1 MADVVGVRFKRAG
14 KVYHFDPVGIELNTG
29 DLVVVDTARGLEMGQ
44 VVTKPA
50 QVSDNDTNK
59 NIKAVVRKA
68 TDEDIENA
76 DRLRLKEKEALD
88 DCDQLVNKM
97 ELPMKLI
104 STEYG
109 FDGNRLTVYFG
120 AEGRVDF
127 RELVRELSRKLKVR
141 VEMRQV
147 GPRDEA
153 KMIGGFGRCG
163 RPLCCTGFL
172 SEFSPVSIKMAK
184 EQDLPL
190 NPMKISGVCGRLLCC
205 LGFECEQYRAM
216 KEKMP
221 RKGERIFTDMG
232 VVSVVG
238 GNPLKGVVLVE
249 LESGARVEMP
259 VRDIST
265 GKKEDRGK
273 ERRGKNNQG

>member
-1 MADVVGVRFKRAG
+1 MADVVGVRFRRAG
-14 KVYHFDPVGIELNTG
+14 KVYHFDPAGIELDTG
-29 DLVVVDTARGLEMGQ
+29 DFVVVDTARGQELGQ

-50 QVSDNDTNK
+50 QVSDSETNRNLK
-59 NIKAVVRKA
+59 SVVRKA
-68 TDEDIENA
+68 TDEDMEKANGF
-76 DRLRLKEKEALD
+76 RLKEKEALD
-88 DCDQLVNKM
+88 ECERLVAKM

-104 STEYG
+104 STEYS

-127 RELVRELSRKLKVR
+127 RELVRELSHKLKVR

-153 KMIGGFGRCG
+153 KIIGGFGRCG

-205 LGFECEQYRAM
+205 LGFECEQYREM
-216 KEKMP
+216 KAKMP
-221 RKGERIFTDMG
+221 REGERLSTDMG
-232 VVSVVG
+232 MVSVVG

-259 VRDIST
+259 VQDVAG
-265 GKKEDRGK
+265 GKKETRGK
-273 ERRGKNNQG
+273 KRRG

>member
-1 MADVVGVRFKRAG
+1 MADVVGVRFRRAG
-14 KVYHFDPVGIELNTG
+14 KVYHFDPAGIELDTG
-29 DLVVVDTARGLEMGQ
+29 DFVVVDTARGQELGQ

-50 QVSDNDTNK
+50 QVSDSETNRNLK
-59 NIKAVVRKA
+59 SVVRKA
-68 TDEDIENA
+68 TDEDMEKANGF
-76 DRLRLKEKEALD
+76 RLKEKEALD
-88 DCDQLVNKM
+88 ECERLVAKM

-104 STEYG
+104 STEYS

-127 RELVRELSRKLKVR
+127 RELVRELSHKLKVR

-153 KMIGGFGRCG
+153 KIIGGFGRCG
-163 RPLCCTGFL
+163 RPLCCAGFL

-205 LGFECEQYRAM
+205 LGFECEQYREM
-216 KEKMP
+216 KAKMP
-221 RKGERIFTDMG
+221 REGERLSTDMG
-232 VVSVVG
+232 MVSVVG

-259 VRDIST
+259 VQDVAG
-265 GKKEDRGK
+265 GKKETRGK
-273 ERRGKNNQG
+273 KRRG

>member
-1 MADVVGVRFKRAG
+1 MADVVGVRFRRAG
-14 KVYHFDPVGIELNTG
+14 KVYHFDPAGIELDTG
-29 DLVVVDTARGLEMGQ
+29 DFVVVDTARGQELGQ

-50 QVSDNDTNK
+50 QVSDSETNRNLK
-59 NIKAVVRKA
+59 SVVRKA
-68 TDEDIENA
+68 TDEDMEKANGF
-76 DRLRLKEKEALD
+76 RLKEKEALD
-88 DCDQLVNKM
+88 ECERLVAKM

-104 STEYG
+104 STEYS

-127 RELVRELSRKLKVR
+127 RELVRELSHKLKVR

-153 KMIGGFGRCG
+153 KIVGGFGRCG
-163 RPLCCTGFL
+163 RPLCCAGFL

-205 LGFECEQYRAM
+205 LGFECEQYREM
-216 KEKMP
+216 KAKMP
-221 RKGERIFTDMG
+221 REGERLSTDMG
-232 VVSVVG
+232 MVSVVG

-259 VRDIST
+259 VQDVAG
-265 GKKEDRGK
+265 GKKETRGK
-273 ERRGKNNQG
+273 KRRG

>member
-1 MADVVGVRFKRAG
+1 MADVVGVRFRRAG
-14 KVYHFDPVGIELNTG
+14 KVYHFDSAGIELSTG
-29 DLVVVDTARGLEMGQ
+29 DFVVVDTARGQELGQ
-44 VVTKPA
+44 VVTKTA
-50 QVSDNDTNK
+50 QDRENENNK
-59 NIKAVVRKA
+59 NLKAVVCKA
-68 TDEDIENA
+68 TDEDMEKA
-76 DRLRLKEKEALD
+76 DKLRLKEKEALD
-88 DCDQLVNKM
+88 ECERLVAKM
-97 ELPMKLI
+97 ELHMKLI
-104 STEYG
+104 STEYS

-127 RELVRELSRKLKVR
+127 RELVRELSHKLKVR

-153 KMIGGFGRCG
+153 KIIGGFGRCG

-221 RKGERIFTDMG
+221 REGERLSTDMG
-232 VVSVVG
+232 MVSVVG
-238 GNPLKGVVLVE
+238 GNPLKGVILVE

-259 VRDIST
+259 ITDVAT
-265 GKKEDRGK
+265 GKKEPRGK
-273 ERRGKNNQG
+273 KRKD

>member
-1 MADVVGVRFKRAG
+1 MADVVGVRFRRAG
-14 KVYHFDPVGIELNTG
+14 KVYHFDPAGIELNTS
-29 DLVVVDTARGLEMGQ
+29 DFVVVDTARGQELGQ
-44 VVTKPA
+44 VVIKPA
-50 QVSDNDTNK
+50 QVSDSETNK
-59 NIKAVVRKA
+59 NLKAVVRKA
-68 TDEDIENA
+68 TDEDMENT

-88 DCDQLVNKM
+88 ECERLVAKM

-104 STEYG
+104 STEYSL
-109 FDGNRLTVYFG
+109 DGNRLTVYFG

-127 RELVRELSRKLKVR
+127 RELVRELSHKLKVR

-153 KMIGGFGRCG
+153 KIIGGFGRCG

-205 LGFECEQYRAM
+205 LSFECDQYRTM
-216 KEKMP
+216 KKNMP
-221 RKGERIFTDMG
+221 REGERLSTDMG

-259 VRDIST
+259 VQDVAS
-265 GKKEDRGK
+265 GKKETRGK
-273 ERRGKNNQG
+273 KRRG